1 MQQIANEEIVKL
13 QPKGVFTIPKK
24 LREGL
29 FDENGIAR
37 VKRLGRKLIIEPVRT
52 LSYPARSYTEKDL
65 QDFFEFDEKETKAL
79 KNKGLI

>member
-29 FDENGIAR
+29 FDETGIAKI
-37 VKRLGRKLIIEPVRT
+37 KRIGRKLIIEPVRT
-52 LSYPARSYTEKDL
+52 LSYPVRSYTDEDL
-65 QDFFEFDEKETKAL
+65 KDFFELDEKESKTL
-79 KNKGLI
+79 KSKGLI